1 MGKLFGGGTKT
12 STQTGTSETKPWEKA
27 IPYLENILKNADQL
41 YNAQGGINADFIDKQ
56 IAPLEPEMKDAVKNM
71 IESPGFKQLS
81 SNIMQASQAG
91 MGGIGKG
98 AGVLGEAAE
107 GGLGIS
113 SQDINK
119 LAKDLYKGEVVQS
132 QVDQLGKNV
141 REQLGEQIQGI
152 NQQAVSTGGMGSS
165 RAGVEEGV
173 AKGRAA
179 EAIASGSAQIQNQA
193 IQDAMNRAQSIAQGN
208 VGTRMQGAQGAGQL
222 GLGAGNLQ
230 SGLGA
235 IQNQMTQNQLQGAG
249 ILQNQSQNVLNTDW
263 INQVGQQQAGWDA
276 LSKYLGMIGPIGGM
290 GGSGTQTGTTKTPGQ
305 SGFNQ
310 LLGLGST
317 AGGLMQ
323 GMGSMGWSDAS
334 LKKKVKKTGEKDGV
348 STYQWEWN
356 KSAEKKLGLKGKAKG
371 VLAQDVAKSK
381 PEAVARDPESDKL
394 MVNYGV
400 LSDKIETK
408 GKK

>member
-1 MGKLFGGGTKT
+1 MGKLLGGGSKT
-12 STQTGTSETKPWEKA
+12 STQQGTSETKPWEKA
-27 IPYLENILKNADQL
+27 IPHLENILKDVDKL
-41 YNAQGGINADFIDKQ
+41 YDAQGGINAEFVEKQ
-56 IAPLEPEMKDAVKNM
+56 VSALEPEMRDAVKNM

-81 SNIMQASQAG
+81 GNIMQASQAG

-98 AGVLGEAAE
+98 AGVLGEAAD

-141 REQLGEQIQGI
+141 REQLGEQIQGL
-152 NQQAVSTGGMGSS
+152 NQQAVAAGSMGSS
-165 RAGVEEGV
+165 RAGIEEGV

-208 VGTRMQGAQGAGQL
+208 VWTRMQGAQGAGQL

-249 ILQNQSQNVLNTDW
+249 ILQNQAQNVLDTNW
-263 INQVGQQQAGWDA
+263 MNKVGQQQAGWDA
-276 LSKYLGMIGPIGGM
+276 LSKYLGVVGPIGGM
-290 GGSGTQTGTTKTPGQ
+290 GGSGTQTGTSTGGKQ
-305 SGFNQ
+305 SMFNQ
-310 LLGLGST
+310 MLGLGST
-317 AGGLMQ
+317 AGGIMQ

-334 LKKKVKKTGEKDGV
+334 LKKKVKKTGKKGKDT
-348 STYQWEWN
+348 TYKWEWN
-356 KSAEKKLGLKGKAKG
+356 DAAEKRLGLKGKAEG
-371 VLAQDVAKSK
+371 VLAQDVAKK
-381 PEAVARDPESDKL
+381 NPDAVKRDQMSGKL
-394 MVNYGV
+394 MVDYEKV
-400 LSDKIETK
+400 
-408 GKK
+408 GK

>member
-1 MGKLFGGGTKT
+1 MGKLLGGGSK
-12 STQTGTSETKPWEKA
+12 STTQKGTSETKPWEKA
-27 IPYLENILKNADQL
+27 IPHLENILSDVSKL
-41 YNAQGGINADFIDKQ
+41 YDAQGGINADFVEKQ
-56 IAPLEPEMKDAVKNM
+56 IAPLEPEMRDAVKNM

-91 MGGIGKG
+91 LGGIGKG
-98 AGVLGEAAE
+98 SGVLGEAAE
-107 GGLGIS
+107 GRLGIS
-113 SQDINK
+113 SQDINQ

-141 REQLGEQIQGI
+141 REQLGEQIQGL
-152 NQQAVSTGGMGSS
+152 NQQAVASGSMGSS

-179 EAIASGSAQIQNQA
+179 EAIATGSAQIQNQA

-249 ILQNQSQNVLNTDW
+249 ILQNQAQNVADTNW
-263 INQVGQQQAGWDA
+263 VNQVGQQQAGWDA
-276 LSKYLGMIGPIGGM
+276 LSKYLGVAGPIGGM
-290 GGSGTQTGTTKTPGQ
+290 GGSGTQTGTTTAPGQ
-305 SGFNQ
+305 SKFNQ
-310 LLGLGST
+310 LMGLAST
-317 AGGLMQ
+317 GAGI
-323 GMGSMGWSDAS
+323 MGSLGYSDAS
-334 LKKKVKKTGEKDGV
+334 LKKKVKRTGKKDGIA
-348 STYQWEWN
+348 TYDWEWN

-371 VLAQDVAKSK
+371 VLAQDVAKSN
-381 PEAVARDPESDKL
+381 PEAVERDPASDKL
-394 MVNYGV
+394 MVDYGV
-400 LSDKIETK
+400 LSEKIETK